1 MLSILY
7 YTLLFV
13 GIMKNFIKHLSIWVF
28 VFLAGMVSVYVT
40 AQVSSVSIEAN
51 IGSFVQ
57 YIGSLFV
64 TSDGTPS
71 GNTLFSVDGDG
82 VSFFGLERENA
93 GPGLL

>member
-1 MLSILY
+1 
-7 YTLLFV
+7 
-13 GIMKNFIKHLSIWVF
+13 MKNFIKHLSVWIFAVF
-28 VFLAGMVSVYVT
+28 AGIVSVYVS

-71 GNTLFSVDGDG
+71 GQPI
-82 VSFFGLERENA
+82 VSIDDNGLSLHDLMRENA
-93 GPGLL
+93 